1 MARNEPPR
9 KGTTY
14 TRSTRE
20 LPPIKAGVPYEAV
33 IVNNLDVNSMGTLEV
48 ELLNYTSAGNL
59 PEKSGQ
65 LETVKYLSPFYGV
78 TPGNGLTQNDGYEY
92 TQKSYGIWAVP
103 PDVGTK
109 VLVIFA
115 EGNKNFGYWIGCI
128 QDDYMNFML
137 PDGRAATTLTTENTP
152 EHLKGT
158 KLPVG
163 EYNKMVE
170 TGEKVDPTLFNKP
183 YNKDFAQILEV
194 QGLLQDEA
202 RGTTTSSARR
212 DFPSMVFGW
221 STPGPK
227 DKRTKS
233 PKFEI
238 GPDGKKVE
246 LPYNRLG
253 GSSMVMDDGDERFIR
268 ETHAEDGPPK
278 YVNKGANFPGGDETI
293 LQNELFRIRTRTGH
307 QILLHNSEDL
317 IYISNS
323 RGTAWIEMSSD
334 GKIDIH
340 AQDSISVM
348 SNQDI
353 NFTAERD
360 FNIDAGRNINMRAQA
375 RYSDGQKTM
384 DGLDCGRIQ
393 IESKYDTNILVGD
406 QYKRNVLGTSQVK
419 IDSDSFITVA
429 ANQQTMAGN
438 IYDTSKGGFHQKS
451 AYTFYR
457 ESGSNINDLA
467 AGIYLNKG
475 SGINLHSTG
484 NTKIFST
491 GNNETVTQGEHLLK
505 VVGGSTVQ
513 ADTQHYEATNGINML
528 GGTAIAGDAA
538 KISWNTQKSVAGTTA
553 STALSATPA
562 TPAKPAEPIIPL
574 PQIVLPYI
582 FVGAQDTVP
591 YESIL
596 TRAPQHEPWQH
607 HENLNPQGFK
617 PEHTDRESS
626 GQLSPADKILTPDTF
641 TKSKSNVQ
649 QSSQILGSSGNDNYG
664 THGDSQIVLG
674 DVEQPENVPGADEI
688 RSLANFTIDKE
699 RSTDKWAN
707 RFFIGDGPLGTITTK
722 KRGLT
727 AEVAEVW
734 VPNFQGFIDALEDSG
749 YEIKTLLG
757 YCKRNIGRSTR
768 WSTHASGAAIDI
780 NPPSP
785 VKNTFPNGWYQQR
798 PPNAPM
804 TDMPD
809 GTGELAKTFGL
820 GWGGNWT
827 SSDDAMHFSTAAN
840 EGGNYRF
847 VPGII
852 PQGPS
857 TDITITESGD
867 PRGKDY
873 YLAPSKEIG
882 EEDEQQEPTP
892 PENTNNPGPQN
903 ADGTPNTGPE

>member
-1 MARNEPPR
+1 MPRNEPPR

-33 IVNNLDVNSMGTLEV
+33 VVNNLDVNSMGTLEV
-48 ELLNYTSAGNL
+48 ELLNYTAAGNL

-92 TQKSYGIWAVP
+92 TQKSYGFWAVP

-137 PDGRAATTLTTENTP
+137 PDGRAVTSLTTDNTP
-152 EHLKGT
+152 EHLKGG

-163 EYNKMVE
+163 EYNKVVE
-170 TGEKVDPTLFNKP
+170 TGEKVDPTLFDKP
-183 YNKDFAQILEV
+183 YNKDFTQILEV
-194 QGLLQDEA
+194 QGLLSDEA

-227 DKRTKS
+227 DKRANS

-238 GPDGKKVE
+238 GPDGKKVQ

-253 GSSMVMDDGDERFIR
+253 GSSIVMDDGDERFVR
-268 ETHAEDGPPK
+268 ETHAEDGPPR

-323 RGTAWIEMSSD
+323 RGTAWIELTSD

-384 DGLDCGRIQ
+384 DGLECGRVQ

-406 QYKRNVLGTSQVK
+406 GYKRNVLGTSNVK
-419 IDSDSFITVA
+419 IDQESYITVVG
-429 ANQQTMAGN
+429 NQDTTAGN
-438 IYDTSKGGFHQKS
+438 IFDTSKGTFNQKS
-451 AYTFYR
+451 AHSFYR
-457 ESGSNINDLA
+457 ESASNINDLA
-467 AGIYLNKG
+467 TGIYINKAD
-475 SGINLHSTG
+475 GINLHSLSD
-484 NTKIFST
+484 TKILSVANFDTITQGSQLT
-491 GNNETVTQGEHLLK
+491 TVTGAFDIQ
-505 VVGGSTVQ
+505 S
-513 ADTQHYEATNGINML
+513 DSQHFEAANGINML
-528 GGTAIAGDAA
+528 GGTAIAGDAT
-538 KISWNTQKSVAGTTA
+538 KISWNTQKAVAGTAA
-553 STALSATPA
+553 STALSATAA
-562 TPAKPAEPIIPL
+562 TAAKPAEPIIPL
-574 PQIVLPYI
+574 PQVVLPYV
-582 FVGAQDTVP
+582 FTGAQDTVP

-596 TRAPQHEPWQH
+596 TRAPQHEPWPH

-617 PEHTDRESS
+617 PDQTDREST
-626 GQLSPADKILTPDTF
+626 GQLAPADRIITPDTF
-641 TKSKSNVQ
+641 TKSKSNIQ
-649 QSSQILGSSGNDNYG
+649 QSAQVLGSSGNDNYG
-664 THGDSQIVLG
+664 THGDGQIVEG
-674 DVEQPENVPGADEI
+674 EVEIPENVPGASQI
-688 RSLANFTIDKE
+688 RSIENFELDLE
-699 RSTDKWAN
+699 RGDRTGCN
-707 RFFIGDGPLGTITTK
+707 RFFKGDGPLGTITTK

-727 AEVAEVW
+727 AQVAEVW
-734 VPNFQGFIDALEDSG
+734 VPNFQGFIDALEDTG

-757 YCKRNIGRSTR
+757 YCKRNIGNSSR

-780 NPPSP
+780 NPPNP
-785 VKNTFPNGWYQQR
+785 VKNTFPNGWYQSR
-798 PPNAPM
+798 PVNAPM
-804 TDMPD
+804 TDMPES
-809 GTGELAKTFGL
+809 TGELAKSFGL
-820 GWGGNWT
+820 GWGGAWT
-827 SSDDAMHFSTAAN
+827 NSDDAMHFSTAAN

-857 TDITITESGD
+857 TDQQVTDEGD
-867 PRGKDY
+867 PRGRDY
-873 YLAPSKEIG
+873 YQSPAKEIT
-882 EEDEQQEPTP
+882 EENATESPTP
-892 PENTNNPGPQN
+892 AENTNDPGPQN
-903 ADGTPNTGPE
+903 ADGTSNVQ

>member
-1 MARNEPPR
+1 MPRNEPPR

-33 IVNNLDVNSMGTLEV
+33 VVNNLDVNSMGTLEV

-92 TQKSYGIWAVP
+92 TQKSYGFWAVP

-137 PDGRAATTLTTENTP
+137 PDGRAATSLTTDNTP
-152 EHLKGT
+152 EHLKGG

-163 EYNKMVE
+163 EYNKVVE
-170 TGEKVDPTLFNKP
+170 TGEKVDPTLFDKP
-183 YNKDFAQILEV
+183 YNKDFTQILEV
-194 QGLLQDEA
+194 QGLLSDEA

-221 STPGPK
+221 STPGPR
-227 DKRTKS
+227 DKRTNS
-233 PKFEI
+233 PKFEV
-238 GPDGKKVE
+238 GPDGKKVQ

-253 GSSMVMDDGDERFIR
+253 GSSIVMDDGDERFVR
-268 ETHAEDGPPK
+268 ETHAEDGPPR

-323 RGTAWIEMSSD
+323 RGTAWIELTSD

-384 DGLDCGRIQ
+384 DGLECGRVQ

-406 QYKRNVLGTSQVK
+406 GYKRNVLGTSNVK
-419 IDSDSFITVA
+419 IDQESYITVA
-429 ANQQTMAGN
+429 GNQDTTAGN
-438 IYDTSKGGFHQKS
+438 IFDTSKGTFNQKS
-451 AYTFYR
+451 AHSFYR
-457 ESGSNINDLA
+457 ESASNINDLA
-467 AGIYLNKG
+467 AGIYNNKAD
-475 SGINLHSTG
+475 GINLHSLSD
-484 NTKIFST
+484 TKILSVANFDTITQGSQLT
-491 GNNETVTQGEHLLK
+491 TVTGAFDIQ
-505 VVGGSTVQ
+505 S
-513 ADTQHYEATNGINML
+513 DSQHFEAANGINML
-528 GGTAIAGDAA
+528 GGTAIAGDAT
-538 KISWNTQKSVAGTTA
+538 KISWNTQKAVAGTAA
-553 STALSATPA
+553 STALSATAA
-562 TPAKPAEPIIPL
+562 TAAKPAEPIIPL
-574 PQIVLPYI
+574 PQVVLPYV
-582 FVGAQDTVP
+582 FTGAQDTVP

-596 TRAPQHEPWQH
+596 TRAPQHEPWPH

-617 PEHTDRESS
+617 PDQTDREST
-626 GQLSPADKILTPDTF
+626 GQLAPADRILTPDTF
-641 TKSKSNVQ
+641 TKSKSNIQ
-649 QSSQILGSSGNDNYG
+649 QSSQVLGSSGNDNYG
-664 THGDSQIVLG
+664 THGDGQIVLG
-674 DVEQPENVPGADEI
+674 EVEIPENVPGASQI
-688 RSLANFTIDKE
+688 RSIENFELDLE
-699 RSTDKWAN
+699 RGDRTGCN
-707 RFFIGDGPLGTITTK
+707 RFFKGDGPLGTITTK
-722 KRGLT
+722 KRGIST
-727 AEVAEVW
+727 QIAEVW

-757 YCKRNIGRSTR
+757 YCKRNIGNSSR

-780 NPPSP
+780 NPPNP
-785 VKNTFPNGWYQQR
+785 VKNTFPNGWYQSR
-798 PPNAPM
+798 PVNAPM
-804 TDMPD
+804 TDMPEN
-809 GTGELAKTFGL
+809 TGELAKSFGL
-820 GWGGNWT
+820 GWGGAWT
-827 SSDDAMHFSTAAN
+827 NSDDAMHFSTAAN

-857 TDITITESGD
+857 TDQQITDEGD
-867 PRGKDY
+867 PRGRDY
-873 YLAPSKEIG
+873 YQAPAKEIT
-882 EEDEQQEPTP
+882 EESEAESPTP
-892 PENTNNPGPQN
+892 ADNTNNPGPQN
-903 ADGTPNTGPE
+903 ADGTSNVQ